1 MYYLRSNKL
10 KNVLFM
16 KNEISTLVTGGAGIS
31 AVEVVPHLP
40 LDNIGSAGG
49 IIQILVQLVIG
60 VVTLL
65 GLFKK
70 KKV

>member
-1 MYYLRSNKL
+1 
-10 KNVLFM
+10 M

-40 LDNIGSAGG
+40 LESLDSAGG